1 MPCAIINLEPFKKS
15 HVVVPKEVQVLAS
28 PSPCPRQSPLRPCY
42 PTLWACWPICL
53 SRQPPDQL
61 PPSAMHLPSPLP
73 LPSPFPLHFPCLP
86 WSMVNYIFLHSTIPL
101 FFVPPPP
108 GPITS
113 NVYMRNVKVKSWFVP
128 LQSPFLFSRKLL
140 IRSHIHVYFCWNVV
154 YLFNKKLISLQCLQ
168 GEKWVSGF
176 GFEVSGFTPSIF
188 LKHMNHSKD
197 PKKIDCF
204 FMRLKP

>member
-1 MPCAIINLEPFKKS
+1 MLLFLRKFKYWRLHLHVHASRHFALAIRCYEHVGPFASLANHLINY
-15 HVVVPKEVQVLAS
+15 
-28 PSPCPRQSPLRPCY
+28 LRRHS
-42 PTLWACWPICL
+42 TV
-53 SRQPPDQL
+53 
-61 PPSAMHLPSPLP
+61 HLPSPLP

-86 WSMVNYIFLHSTIPL
+86 WSMVDYIFLHSTIPL

-176 GFEVSGFTPSIF
+176 GFEVSSFTPSIF